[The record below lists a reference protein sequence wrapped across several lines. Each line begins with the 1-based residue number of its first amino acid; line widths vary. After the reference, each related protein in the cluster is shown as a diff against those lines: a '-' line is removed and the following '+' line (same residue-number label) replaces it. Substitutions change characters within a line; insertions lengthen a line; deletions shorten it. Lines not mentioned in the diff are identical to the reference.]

1 MVAKIVT
8 QLLDKAN
15 RVDPGNIQGI
25 ASILWNCVC
34 HIWHNTTPLLFER
47 KLLVNRFIAGRSP
60 DLGIIAR
67 QMAQRMKHIFWVG
80 IDRVGDLFRGLPGAS
95 RELFAYLSLKLQQFR
110 RRFIPSLHSWL
121 IVGVY

>member
-25 ASILWNCVC
+25 PSILGNCVC

-80 IDRVGDLFRGLPGAS
+80 IDRVGDLLRCLPGCS
-95 RELFAYLSLKLQQFR
+95 LELFAYWSFM
-110 RRFIPSLHSWL
+110 LHSFSS
-121 IVGVY
+121 